1 MKSSHGDPSVRTA
14 SCVSFSTMQ
23 YFGGKLSAAQLQV
36 AGWVGSVRR
45 SLHGALE
52 LVWGPS
58 EEKQDEEE
66 DDKEEEEEEE
76 EESGGGRFQRAMS
89 PLRSF
94 ARRSRRSLR
103 HFSIRSR
110 QTVQRRATETCSVP
124 VNSFLTNDDDKDTDA
139 LIGSEPDQQDG
150 VCEPTSE
157 TDSSKHIPE
166 QVAEVSS
173 EDVDT
178 TDLHKEPE
186 LAPFPESST
195 PLLDTSAQRSRA
207 DLGKRRIR
215 SRPSRLVRTAQTEAL
230 DWRAHD
236 STDTKESSL
245 KQRESDSEEDQP
257 TPKTVSSLPP
267 TSQRVPVFPGLSPAA
282 LLARRKKK
290 TSEGASLPHEEKAR
304 EEKET
309 VNEEAAPSPSQLSR
323 SPRSAAHLA
332 GAARVLPPI
341 GGKDGGA
348 VSSPA
353 WLKEL
358 KSKKRMSQHGDS

>member
-1 MKSSHGDPSVRTA
+1 
-14 SCVSFSTMQ
+14 MQ
-23 YFGGKLSAAQLQV
+23 YLGGKLSAAQLQV

-66 DDKEEEEEEE
+66 DDQEEE

-103 HFSIRSR
+103 RFSVRSR
-110 QTVQRRATETCSVP
+110 QTVQRRTTETCSVQ
-124 VNSFLTNDDDKDTDA
+124 VNSFSITDDHKDTDA
-139 LIGSEPDQQDG
+139 LISSEPDLQDR
-150 VCEPTSE
+150 VCELPSE
-157 TDSSKHIPE
+157 TGSSKLVPDR
-166 QVAEVSS
+166 VPDVSP

-186 LAPFPESST
+186 FAPFPENST

-215 SRPSRLVRTAQTEAL
+215 SRPSRSVRTGMAQTEGL

-236 STDTKESSL
+236 STDPKEATL

-257 TPKTVSSLPP
+257 PPKTVSSLPP
-267 TSQRVPVFPGLSPAA
+267 ASHRVPVFPGVNPAA
-282 LLARRKKK
+282 LLARRKKR
-290 TSEGASLPHEEKAR
+290 TSEGATLPHEEKAR
-304 EEKET
+304 EEKEIP
-309 VNEEAAPSPSQLSR
+309 NEEAAPSPSQLSR

-348 VSSPA
+348 ISSPA

-358 KSKKRMSQHGDS
+358 KSKKRMSQHGGDS